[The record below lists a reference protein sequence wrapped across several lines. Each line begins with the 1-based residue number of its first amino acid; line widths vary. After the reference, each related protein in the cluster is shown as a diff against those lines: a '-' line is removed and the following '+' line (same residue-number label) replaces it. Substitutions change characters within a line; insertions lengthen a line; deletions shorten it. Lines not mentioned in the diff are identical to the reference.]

1 MADGT
6 ARRQKMVNLN
16 IIVEGQAQLS
26 DMRLDVAS
34 NAAALRQSLNK
45 FFTRILS
52 SDDVQITIF
61 MGNGFRN
68 AAKRFVTSEG
78 CQCLYVDSDLPYDT
92 REAWFNTLINDFHP
106 DKSIIIPDDRRDR
119 VFFMVQEMEAW
130 FLKQP
135 DCIEKWRLSMNYDR
149 KLPEEDIAQH
159 SVIRNK
165 DIEDINKPSEKL
177 STLIKKYIFNGKK
190 GVKYGKMSSA
200 PGLLDALDVEA
211 LLPIDRELQRFKG
224 TYIESKC

>member
-16 IIVEGQAQLS
+16 IIVEGQAQMS
-26 DMRLDVAS
+26 DMTLDVAS
-34 NAAALRQSLNK
+34 NAAALRQSLNN
-45 FFTRILS
+45 FFTRILG

-68 AAKRFVTSEG
+68 
-78 CQCLYVDSDLPYDT
+78 
-92 REAWFNTLINDFHP
+92 
-106 DKSIIIPDDRRDR
+106 IIPDDRRDK

-165 DIEDINKPSEKL
+165 DVEDINKPSEKL